1 MKNVLNRIAKIIS
14 SAIFVLLIIIIILIV
29 GYIIRI
35 KFLASNNRLG
45 EVKVNL
51 YTILSQS
58 MYPKIKAGDIV
69 ITYKNKNN
77 IYNIGDIITF
87 TSTGNISNGI
97 TITHRVTDIY
107 KVNDL
112 YTYKTKGDN
121 NNTEDLSTVPAENV
135 IGRVVF
141 RIPKAGYIQ
150 QFLVTR
156 TGWIVA
162 IVLPSFGVI
171 IYDILKLFRVVGN
184 KTNDKKLVEDD
195 DIRKR
200 KKVLEEV
207 LLDEEL

>member
-45 EVKVNL
+45 EVRVNL

-121 NNTEDLSTVPAENV
+121 NNTEDLTTVPAENV
-135 IGRVVF
+135 MGRVVF

-184 KTNDKKLVEDD
+184 KTNDKKLVEDED
-195 DIRKR
+195 VRKR
-200 KKVLEEV
+200 KKALEEV
-207 LLDEEL
+207 LLDEKL

>member
-97 TITHRVTDIY
+97 TITHRITDIY

-121 NNTEDLSTVPAENV
+121 NNTEDNFNV
-135 IGRVVF
+135 YEKDIEGIVLYDIRYIGYPT
-141 RIPKAGYIQ
+141 IW
-150 QFLVTR
+150 LN
-156 TGWIVA
+156 A
-162 IVLPSFGVI
+162 IVRG
-171 IYDILKLFRVVGN
+171 DRN
-184 KTNDKKLVEDD
+184 E
-195 DIRKR
+195 
-200 KKVLEEV
+200 
-207 LLDEEL
+207 